1 MIDNIHEQFVTPIQ
15 KSGNIVDYVP
25 LEIIS
30 RCQYFLVSYR
40 SMFTKFNKLWV
51 VVACKGG
58 Y

>member
-1 MIDNIHEQFVTPIQ
+1 MVDNIHEQFVTPIQ

-40 SMFTKFNKLWV
+40 SMFTMFD
-51 VVACKGG
+51 CK
-58 Y
+58 